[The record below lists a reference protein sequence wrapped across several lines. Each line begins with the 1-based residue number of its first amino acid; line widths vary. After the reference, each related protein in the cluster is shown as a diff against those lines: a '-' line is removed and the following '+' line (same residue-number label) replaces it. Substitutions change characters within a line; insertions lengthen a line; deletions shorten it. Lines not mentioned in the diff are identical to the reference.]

1 MRISFVTPEF
11 VTEPTFCGGLANY
24 LGRVTRALCD
34 RGHDVHVFTKSDN
47 RHEPLVDHFGV
58 KVHRVVPL
66 WDSRMIFDHVDPFV
80 PRQHYDGYQDVKAAW
95 CLRRRWSNVNREA
108 DFDIVQAANVGAC
121 GLFFRRESRV
131 PVVTRLSSYR
141 PLWDR
146 SSGVEITNG
155 LKRRWKLERMAIEG
169 SKFHYAPSAFVAQ
182 ETMSNYRVGQVDVI
196 ESPFF
201 QEVPLR
207 DGSVYNALLAG
218 KQYLLFF
225 GKHTRMKGTHLLG
238 DALTPVLDN
247 HPSVHCVFVGA
258 DTQLAPGGGSMR
270 EYVRS
275 RNGKHLDRFHFLES
289 LKHAQ
294 LYPIVENC
302 LSVLIPSLADNLPNT
317 CLEAMGLGKV
327 VVAATGSCFEQ
338 LIQPGESGFLAE
350 NNCSS
355 SLGEMIERAVKLS
368 PEART
373 EIGMNAKCGIAR
385 LHPDHAVP
393 KLLEY
398 YESVIERFGERGK
411 LCKETSKNYALATS

>member
-11 VTEPTFCGGLANY
+11 VTEPAFCGGLANY
-24 LGRVTRALCD
+24 LGRVTRALCET
-34 RGHDVHVFTKSDN
+34 GHDVHVFTRSDN
-47 RHEPLVDHFGV
+47 RHEPVADHYGV
-58 KVHRVVPL
+58 NVHRVVPL
-66 WDSRMIFDHVDPFV
+66 WDSRMILDHVDPFV
-80 PRQHYDGYQDVKAAW
+80 PRQYYDCYQDVKAAW
-95 CLRRRWSNVNREA
+95 CLRRRWKQYNRKA
-108 DFDIVQAANVGAC
+108 AFDIVQAANVGAC

-155 LKRRWKLERMAIEG
+155 LKRRWKLEQRAIEG
-169 SKFHYAPSAFVAQ
+169 SNFLYVPSAFVAQ
-182 ETMSNYRVGQVDVI
+182 ETMSNYRVGHVDVI

-201 QEVPLR
+201 QEVPER
-207 DGSVYNALLAG
+207 DSSVHDAYLAG

-225 GKHTRMKGTHLLG
+225 GKHTRMKGTHLLA
-238 DALTPVLDN
+238 DALTPVLEN
-247 HPSVHCVFVGA
+247 HPSVHCAFIGA

-270 EYVRS
+270 DYIRS
-275 RNGKHLDRFHFLES
+275 RNSQHLDRFHFFES
-289 LKHAQ
+289 LKHEQ

-302 LSVLIPSLADNLPNT
+302 LAVLIPSLADNLPNT

-338 LIQPGESGFLAE
+338 LIQSGESGFLAA

-355 SLGEMIERAVKLS
+355 SLGETIERVVRLT
-368 PEART
+368 PDART
-373 EIGMNAKCGIAR
+373 EIGLNAKSSIAR
-385 LHPDHAVP
+385 LHPDQAIP

-398 YESVIERFGERGK
+398 YESVIEQFGEREK
-411 LCKETSKNYALATS
+411 PSNNTENYTLATS